1 MSEIPC
7 KYVCFLAAVYIF
19 ESHFAWLG
27 FHLLLL
33 FFKEYLLVQLF
44 CIAIVYSLCTLL
56 SLSLTLS
63 LLSLFPLPLSLFLSV
78 TDCNSSIHKMQFDYG
93 NFWLCLS
100 SPSSPFLPSPLP
112 FVCLLCFISQRTCI
126 ILAWQSVCHVC
137 LGCLSLIFQCFL
149 GKRAFK

>member
-1 MSEIPC
+1 MTCFYLIYYVSEIPC

-56 SLSLTLS
+56 SLSHSSLCSPSPSLS
-63 LLSLFPLPLSLFLSV
+63 FYLLLIATAAFTKCNLIMATFGFVSARLLLPFSLPLS
-78 TDCNSSIHKMQFDYG
+78 
-93 NFWLCLS
+93 
-100 SPSSPFLPSPLP
+100 PSSASFAS
-112 FVCLLCFISQRTCI
+112 
-126 ILAWQSVCHVC
+126 LAKGLAS
-137 LGCLSLIFQCFL
+137 S
-149 GKRAFK
+149 